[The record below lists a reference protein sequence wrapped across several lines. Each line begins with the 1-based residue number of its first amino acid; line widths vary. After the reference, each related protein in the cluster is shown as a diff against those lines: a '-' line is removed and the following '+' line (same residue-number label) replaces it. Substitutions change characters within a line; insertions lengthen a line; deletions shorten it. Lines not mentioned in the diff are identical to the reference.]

1 MGPLWQLPLPLPSS
15 SLATVQWEALLE
27 DTVSL
32 EELLLAPV
40 LLEELLAT
48 VSLEVLPTLLSPLLL
63 LLLLLSLLALARCPT
78 SLCTSLCGARTG
90 ASPSQRLSDPLSL
103 LLLTTLAPPTVS
115 APTGSDLLLS
125 PPGLSA
131 TVLLL
136 LLPMVLAMVLLAMD
150 LLEELP
156 TVLLVT
162 VSATASLEELPTE
175 LVLEEC
181 STDTLATTELP
192 SSTLLSPVEKN
203 TTRHQEQIR
212 IGYRLPKLNSNLISI
227 FIY

>member
-1 MGPLWQLPLPLPSS
+1 MGIPSKPS
-15 SLATVQWEALLE
+15 TALLE

-48 VSLEVLPTLLSPLLL
+48 VSLEVLPTLLSPLPLLSPLLL

-78 SLCTSLCGARTG
+78 SLCTSLCRARTG
-90 ASPSQRLSDPLSL
+90 VSPSQRLSDPLSL

-125 PPGLSA
+125 PPGL
-131 TVLLL
+131 
-136 LLPMVLAMVLLAMD
+136 LAIVLLAMD
-150 LLEELP
+150 LLEELPMELLP

-203 TTRHQEQIR
+203 
-212 IGYRLPKLNSNLISI
+212 
-227 FIY
+227 

>member
-1 MGPLWQLPLPLPSS
+1 MGEDTAL
-15 SLATVQWEALLE
+15 WEALATPWLE
-27 DTVSL
+27 W
-32 EELLLAPV
+32 EA
-40 LLEELLAT
+40 
-48 VSLEVLPTLLSPLLL
+48 
-63 LLLLLSLLALARCPT
+63 ARCPT
-78 SLCTSLCGARTG
+78 SPCISLCRARTG

-103 LLLTTLAPPTVS
+103 PLLITLAPPTVS

-136 LLPMVLAMVLLAMD
+136 LLPMVLDMVLLAMD
-150 LLEELP
+150 LLEELPMELLP

-227 FIY
+227 FI

>member
-48 VSLEVLPTLLSPLLL
+48 VSLEVLLTLLSPLLL

-78 SLCTSLCGARTG
+78 SLCTSLCRARTG
-90 ASPSQRLSDPLSL
+90 ASPSQRMGDPLSL

-125 PPGLSA
+125 PPGLLA

-136 LLPMVLAMVLLAMD
+136 LLPMVLAMVLLATD
-150 LLEELP
+150 
-156 TVLLVT
+156 
-162 VSATASLEELPTE
+162 SLEELPTE

>member
-1 MGPLWQLPLPLPSS
+1 MGTGVVGHS
-15 SLATVQWEALLE
+15 V
-27 DTVSL
+27 V
-32 EELLLAPV
+32 APV
-40 LLEELLAT
+40 AHG
-48 VSLEVLPTLLSPLLL
+48 VSHGVV
-63 LLLLLSLLALARCPT
+63 
-78 SLCTSLCGARTG
+78 GH
-90 ASPSQRLSDPLSL
+90 
-103 LLLTTLAPPTVS
+103 
-115 APTGSDLLLS
+115 
-125 PPGLSA
+125 GL
-131 TVLLL
+131 VG
-136 LLPMVLAMVLLAMD
+136 
-150 LLEELP
+150 ELP

>member
-1 MGPLWQLPLPLPSS
+1 MGIPSKPS
-15 SLATVQWEALLE
+15 TALLE

-48 VSLEVLPTLLSPLLL
+48 VSLEVLPTLLSPLPLLSPLLL

-78 SLCTSLCGARTG
+78 SLCTSLCRARTG
-90 ASPSQRLSDPLSL
+90 VSPSQRLSDPLSL

-156 TVLLVT
+156 T
-162 VSATASLEELPTE
+162 E

>member
-1 MGPLWQLPLPLPSS
+1 MGPLPLPSS

-48 VSLEVLPTLLSPLLL
+48 VSLEVLPTLLSPLPLLSPLLL

-78 SLCTSLCGARTG
+78 SLCTRLCRARTG

-125 PPGLSA
+125 PPGLLA

-136 LLPMVLAMVLLAMD
+136 LLPMVLAMV
-150 LLEELP
+150 
-156 TVLLVT
+156 
-162 VSATASLEELPTE
+162 
-175 LVLEEC
+175 VLEEC

>member
-1 MGPLWQLPLPLPSS
+1 MLA
-15 SLATVQWEALLE
+15 SLVDMLASLE
-27 DTVSL
+27 DTVLSLVPVPSVELASL
-32 EELLLAPV
+32 EDM
-40 LLEELLAT
+40 
-48 VSLEVLPTLLSPLLL
+48 VSLEDMALWEVLP
-63 LLLLLSLLALARCPT
+63 LLLLSLLELARCPT
-78 SLCTSLCGARTG
+78 SLCTSLCRARTG

-103 LLLTTLAPPTVS
+103 LLLITLAPPTVS

-125 PPGLSA
+125 LPGLSA

-136 LLPMVLAMVLLAMD
+136 LLPMVLDMVLLVMD

-156 TVLLVT
+156 MELLATVLLVT

-227 FIY
+227 FI

>member
-48 VSLEVLPTLLSPLLL
+48 VSLEVLLTLLSPLLLLSPPPLLSPLLL
-63 LLLLLSLLALARCPT
+63 LLLLMGLLALARCPT
-78 SLCTSLCGARTG
+78 SLCTSLCRARTG
-90 ASPSQRLSDPLSL
+90 VSPSPRLSDPLSL
-103 LLLTTLAPPTVS
+103 LLLTTLAPP
-115 APTGSDLLLS
+115 
-125 PPGLSA
+125 

-162 VSATASLEELPTE
+162 V
-175 LVLEEC
+175 
-181 STDTLATTELP
+181 
-192 SSTLLSPVEKN
+192 
-203 TTRHQEQIR
+203 
-212 IGYRLPKLNSNLISI
+212 
-227 FIY
+227 